1 LKQKPHRQ
9 ARIPG
14 GYRLLDTLP
23 LIQNDPFVLISN
35 DPWDAQ
41 LVSQQC

>member
-1 LKQKPHRQ
+1 MNDLKK
-9 ARIPG
+9 G
-14 GYRLLDTLP
+14 GFWALP